1 MKVSILVIEDST
13 PMAPICAMEILN
25 KASAIHRELT
35 GGPTPFFE
43 TELVGVRR
51 RKVKST
57 SQLNLQCHTLLED
70 VRATDILL
78 IPSIEFDIERKLA
91 RNKEAVPHLMRL
103 RKKGAELASMC
114 TGTFL
119 LASTGLLK
127 HKSATTHWYAA
138 PAFRTMFPDVKL
150 EDHKV
155 IVDENGLYSSGGA
168 TSSMHLG
175 LYLTEKYCG
184 KATANALSRM
194 LLLESK
200 ETFQTR
206 FSIFLPQTQHGDEAI
221 HASQKAIERDGDGKL
236 TGGGDGKLTVERLA
250 EIACL
255 SKRSFIRRF
264 KMATGNT
271 PVEYMQRMNVE
282 KAKRRLENSRQTIEQ
297 IIYSLGYNDIHS
309 FRKIFSRYTN
319 LTLKEYRDRY
329 GWG

>member
-1 MKVSILVIEDST
+1 MKAGGSKKVSILVIEDST

-25 KASAIHRELT
+25 KAGAIHQEVT
-35 GGPTPFFE
+35 GAAKPFFE
-43 TELVGVRR
+43 TELVSVRR
-51 RKVKST
+51 RTVKST
-57 SQLNLQCHTLLED
+57 GQVNLQCHKLLEE
-70 VRATDILL
+70 VRATDILM
-78 IPSIEFDIERKLA
+78 IPSIEFDIEQKLK
-91 RNKEAVPHLMRL
+91 RNKAAIPHLMRL
-103 RKKGAELASMC
+103 RRRGTELASMC

-127 HKSATTHWYAA
+127 DKSATTHWFAA
-138 PAFRTMFPDVKL
+138 PAFRAMFPDIKL
-150 EDHKV
+150 EDHKI
-155 IVDENGLYSSGGA
+155 IVDEDGLYSSGGA

-184 KATANALSRM
+184 KATANLLSRM

-200 ETFQTR
+200 ETYQTR
-206 FSIFLPQTQHGDEAI
+206 FSIFLPQTQHSDEAI
-221 HASQKAIERDGDGKL
+221 HVSQQAIEKDGE
-236 TGGGDGKLTVERLA
+236 GKLTVERLA
-250 EIACL
+250 GIACL

-264 KMATGNT
+264 KTATGNT

-282 KAKRRLENSRQTIEQ
+282 KAKRQLEVSQQSIEQ